1 MRPPDLIGQK
11 FGRLTVVER
20 VANNKRGNARWLCKC
35 VCGNETIVVTS
46 DLNSGH
52 TRSCGCLHLETV
64 KVNGKTH
71 GLSNTHLFR
80 IWCDMRKR
88 CANPNAMH
96 FHRYGGR
103 GIKVCN
109 EWQNFELFYKWAMAN
124 GYQENLTIDRI
135 DNDGNYEPS
144 NCRWATQ
151 KEQQNNRSTNKL
163 ITFEGETLNLTQWS
177 KKTGI
182 SYRKLVDRLGK
193 LNWSVERAFYDR
205 RDI

>member
-1 MRPPDLIGQK
+1 MRPPDLIGRK
-11 FGRLTVVER
+11 FGRLTVIER
-20 VANNKRGNARWLCKC
+20 VANNNHGNARWLCKC
-35 VCGNETIVVTS
+35 DCGNETIVITS

-64 KVNGKTH
+64 KANGKTH

-88 CANPNAMH
+88 CTNPNQKH
-96 FHRYGGR
+96 YHRYGGR
-103 GIKVCN
+103 GITVCE
-109 EWQNFELFYKWAMAN
+109 EWQSFELFYKWAMAN
-124 GYQENLTIDRI
+124 GYQDNLTIDRI
-135 DNDGNYEPS
+135 DNNGNYEPN
-144 NCRWATQ
+144 NCRWSTQ

-163 ITFEGETLNLTQWS
+163 ITFDGETLNLTQWS
-177 KKTGI
+177 EKTGI